1 MSVFSSVLGNKV
13 GRSVFDLSHVKRFT
27 CDMGQLIPVYFDEC
41 VPGDTRKIGM
51 QCVTRFQPLVAP
63 ILDSVDLTVHYFFVP
78 TRLLMD
84 KEDDWNTFLT
94 GGLDGKDESVSLPLW
109 NFSFYNGTSSSDPY
123 PFSNGKNFGKYSLWD
138 YFGLP
143 VKGSDFSFYST
154 VCSANNVLGFPQRA
168 YNLVFNEYYRDEN
181 FVDEVSLDNS
191 TLLYRSWKKDYF
203 TSALPW
209 QQRGVSPALPLS
221 GTLPINLN
229 GSLFRFGDVDNPIKL
244 AGNKGDGEV
253 LTRIRNLQSDG
264 ALADAYLVS
273 SDSSGVD
280 GDFNRHGYYYALQG
294 NLTSP
299 NPFGT
304 VDLSNGTTFDVSA
317 LRQAFQIQ
325 RWLELNAR
333 CGVRYTEFLRSHFG
347 ISPKDEVLGRPQYI
361 GGTKSSIVISEV
373 LQTSM
378 TVDSTELQKG
388 SPLGRLAGHGLGAS
402 SDFICSYTAKEFGY
416 IIGIASFMPKPSYQQ
431 GVNRIFSR
439 KTKFDFY
446 FPEFAHL
453 SEQAVTNGEIFAT
466 GTDKD
471 KEIFGYQGA
480 YNEMRYSPSFNCA
493 DMRDTFSYWHLGR
506 IFDNAPKLNA
516 GFLTTNPSYDGGI
529 RKDIFASQNE
539 PGLLVQFANIIKA
552 VRPLPVYGTPGFVD
566 HVGRM

>member
-84 KEDDWNTFLT
+84 KEEDWNTFLT
-94 GGLDGKDESVSLPLW
+94 GGIDGKDESVSLPLW
-109 NFSFYNGTSSSDPY
+109 HFFDFEGGSTNNSF
-123 PFSNGKNFGKYSLWD
+123 PFSNSVRTGKYSLWD

-143 VKGSDFSFYST
+143 LVSDGYYN
-154 VCSANNVLGFPQRA
+154 VVNYNHVLGFAQRC
-168 YNLVFNEYYRDEN
+168 YNLVWNEYYRDPN
-181 FVDEVSLDNS
+181 LVAEVNNQNS
-191 TLLYRSWKKDYF
+191 TILYRAWKKDYF

-209 QQRGVSPALPLS
+209 QQRGIAPALPLS
-221 GTLPINLN
+221 GTIPVTMSGLTFSDLSFNPSSSYVPSDAKPITLEMR
-229 GSLFRFGDVDNPIKL
+229 GP
-244 AGNKGDGEV
+244 
-253 LTRIRNLQSDG
+253 
-264 ALADAYLVS
+264 S
-273 SDSSGVD
+273 SDSITNVNGAGFVARKAWSQSSTASVTMSSGSMNVV
-280 GDFNRHGYYYALQG
+280 NATG
-294 NLTSP
+294 NA
-299 NPFGT
+299 
-304 VDLSNGTTFDVSA
+304 DLSNAATFDVA
-317 LRQAFQIQ
+317 TLRQCVQIQ

-333 CGVRYTEFLRSHFG
+333 GGVRYTEFLRSHFG

-373 LQTSM
+373 LQTSR
-378 TVDSTELQKG
+378 TEDSTETQKG

-402 SDFICSYTAKEFGY
+402 SDYICTYTAKEFGY
-416 IIGIASFMPKPSYQQ
+416 IIGIASWMPKPSYQQ

-439 KTKFDFY
+439 KTRFDFY

-466 GTDKD
+466 GTSKD
-471 KEIFGYQGA
+471 SEIFGYQGA
-480 YNEMRYSPSFNCA
+480 YNEMRYTPSFNCA

-506 IFDNAPKLNA
+506 IFQNAPNLNA
-516 GFLTTNPSYDGGI
+516 GFLTTNPAFDGGI
-529 RKDIFASQNE
+529 RKDIFASKNE

-552 VRPLPVYGTPGFVD
+552 IRPLPVYGTPGFVD

>member
-78 TRLLMD
+78 TRLLMN
-84 KEDDWNTFLT
+84 KEEDWNTFLT
-94 GGLDGKDESVSLPLW
+94 GGKDGKDDSVSLPVW
-109 NFSFYNGTSSSDPY
+109 DFGSVPESSSSRA
-123 PFSNGKNFGKYSLWD
+123 FSNNIVFQKYSLWD

-143 VKGSDFSFYST
+143 MTDNLIGVRN
-154 VCSANNVLGFPQRA
+154 ANNVNGFAQRC
-168 YNLVFNEYYRDEN
+168 YNLVWNEFYKDEN
-181 FVDEVSLDNS
+181 LCDDVPLDNA
-191 TLLYRSWKKDYF
+191 TVLYRAWKKDYF

-209 QQRGVSPALPLS
+209 QQRGVAPALPLS
-221 GTLPINLN
+221 GTLP
-229 GSLFRFGDVDNPIKL
+229 VDNLVGSFYALGDNSL
-244 AGNKGDGEV
+244 ANGVDFVTDDGFS
-253 LTRIRNLQSDG
+253 RIMKSNSSGSTFLSS
-264 ALADAYLVS
+264 APS
-273 SDSSGVD
+273 SDVKVMQVKGVFKPYSSSSPLPSVNLENASS
-280 GDFNRHGYYYALQG
+280 FNIA
-294 NLTSP
+294 
-299 NPFGT
+299 
-304 VDLSNGTTFDVSA
+304 TF
-317 LRQAFQIQ
+317 RQCVQIQ

-333 CGVRYTEFLRSHFG
+333 GGVRYTEFLRSHFG
-347 ISPKDEVLGRPQYI
+347 IAPKDEVLGRPQYI
-361 GGTKSSIVISEV
+361 GGTKSNIVISEV
-373 LQTSM
+373 LQTSR
-378 TVDSTELQKG
+378 TVDSTQTEKG

-402 SDFICSYTAKEFGY
+402 SDYICTFTSKEFGY
-416 IIGIASFMPKPSYQQ
+416 IIGIASWMPKPSYQQ

-480 YNEMRYSPSFNCA
+480 YNEMRYTPSFNCA

-506 IFDNAPKLNA
+506 IFDHAPKLNA
-516 GFLTTNPSYDGGI
+516 GFLTTNPAYDGGI

-539 PGLLVQFANIIKA
+539 PGLLVQFANIVKA